1 MDNARDHL
9 SGRVLCSGLSI
20 LVFVEIDMGH
30 VEADLA
36 KYQYEQDQDDLSHEL
51 FGDRVLGDL
60 KYELLS
66 GSFIDTTSWGKKVDL
81 HFILDG
87 EDFTDWIVKLA
98 LAQDYADVAMEIRDH
113 VEQKVEAYLRSDPAA
128 PIIAE
133 RVRELV
139 MERG

>member
-1 MDNARDHL
+1 MNMLDGNTAALR
-9 SGRVLCSGLSI
+9 
-20 LVFVEIDMGH
+20 
-30 VEADLA
+30 A
-36 KYQYEQDQDDLSHEL
+36 YQNEQDQEDLSHEL

-66 GSFIDTTSWGKKVDL
+66 GGSIDTTSWGKKVDR

-87 EDFTDWIVKLA
+87 EDFTDWVAKIATSPEWL
-98 LAQDYADVAMEIRDH
+98 DVVCDLKAH
-113 VEQKVEAYLRSDPAA
+113 VEKKVEEFLRSDPAA

-139 MERG
+139 MERE

>member
-1 MDNARDHL
+1 
-9 SGRVLCSGLSI
+9 
-20 LVFVEIDMGH
+20 MGH

-60 KYELLS
+60 KYELFS
-66 GSFIDTTSWGKKVDL
+66 GGFIDTTSWGKKVDL

-87 EDFTDWIVKLA
+87 EDFTDWVAKIATSPEWL
-98 LAQDYADVAMEIRDH
+98 DVVCDLKAH
-113 VEQKVEAYLRSDPAA
+113 VDKKVEEFLRSDPAA

-133 RVRELV
+133 RVAEYVRE
-139 MERG
+139 E